1 MWRRKETWR
10 AAWRDALVKTWRQKR
25 DVKSGVTWRARER
38 EREETKRVRLT
49 VISTEIREF
58 YYSSRLWKNKLQL
71 PVNGKFSSKIHTSES
86 YFNLLVTELSLKDKA
101 FAKDLSQIEKRIGNK
116 GIPKDIPRRTKMNTE
131 SDIPFRQNCISTSEY
146 VVTLLCFQKRLQKK
160 EWDTVVAGA
169 VKQEI
174 SPLHQFH
181 CHRSWDSLFTIH
193 NLLDYIH
200 R

>member
-1 MWRRKETWR
+1 MWRSREAWREDANADVFVKTWTQTWRRKETWR

-116 GIPKDIPRRTKMNTE
+116 GVRKQIAKQ
-131 SDIPFRQNCISTSEY
+131 SIPFWQAI
-146 VVTLLCFQKRLQKK
+146 
-160 EWDTVVAGA
+160 
-169 VKQEI
+169 I
-174 SPLHQFH
+174 PFH
-181 CHRSWDSLFTIH
+181 S
-193 NLLDYIH
+193 
-200 R
+200 